1 MREKRPRR
9 HGLGPAL
16 LLALALALGSPAPAA
31 AQPQRTPAEEVSI
44 LIAQGKYA
52 AAERLALAQLRK
64 DAAEEGP
71 RSLRAA
77 FWQNRLGQV
86 AELDGRYQ
94 LALDRFR
101 LALDIRRARLGPVH
115 ADTLIAAGNMSL
127 VLSTLGRWREAEPLM
142 RETLVG
148 NRRLLG
154 DTHPRTVTNMTNLGL
169 LCMDLG
175 RQDEAR
181 ILLEEALAATR
192 KTRRP
197 RSANL
202 GASISNLAA
211 LYITDMDYAR
221 AEPLLDEALAHD
233 EARFGREHPAV
244 ATTLNNLGQLYH
256 ATGRHAE
263 AVQAYQRALAIDA
276 KVLRK
281 DHPHNAGTR
290 VNLAAL
296 YHDTGD
302 LQKARKYLA
311 DAQDIVA
318 RNEAAGSAPDT
329 LAMAMLAELLSA
341 DGRHAEAQALLWKTI
356 SVIEARLGAGHP
368 ATAPLLVQ
376 LADTRFSTRSNP
388 RALAFKAH
396 EIIQRTHGIDS
407 ASAARSALAVT
418 RILIKSGNTED
429 AFTWASQVRTQVA
442 VHFGTA
448 SFDHA
453 IAQHLFATAAFSV
466 GRNNEAEA
474 ALAGALPAL
483 EQALPAQAETAAD
496 AMLLM
501 SRILKARND
510 TVGAFSWA
518 RKAARVVADMTH
530 HDALRRRLAR
540 DGTHEGIVRMT
551 NLQALETALDASQAE
566 DPATRATALSTA
578 FTMAD
583 TLLAG
588 PLQKSIT
595 RGILGTALVSGDT
608 RAQVDALETR
618 LAGQEQLEARYSH
631 ALATGAPATRVA
643 SLREEL
649 KAHADAVSAADRELQ
664 RNEAYRRFLQAP
676 PASLDAARKALREGE
691 LLVIILPLD
700 KAHIV
705 LAASRTNLAWH
716 RLPVLPDAMQRD
728 IDALRTQ
735 LDPTRWKSTL
745 SPFSRAGSHRLYQS
759 IFGPINDMM
768 RTSNRLA
775 LVVGGP
781 LRSLP
786 FATLVTRPV
795 LDSGRTSTSPATLRE
810 TPWLIKSHTIATYPS
825 LSSFIALRQRLPA
838 GVAKAWTITGVGA
851 PVVPESLRLAPL
863 PRAREEL
870 EALHKLG
877 QATLL
882 VGAAATE
889 DRLQALDLSKSRLV
903 AFATHAL
910 MPSAPGAKPV
920 LVLTPSEGTDGR
932 LNPAE
937 IAQLRLN
944 GSLVVLSACNTA
956 GSGSAGADM
965 LAEAFFRAGASAVM
979 HSHWPVF
986 DGHAAALTA
995 MAMTRYREAP
1005 GEGEAAALRKAML
1018 ATLADKSHPLNAHPA
1033 TWAAFSIVGE
1043 VLAR

>member
-1 MREKRPRR
+1 
-9 HGLGPAL
+9 
-16 LLALALALGSPAPAA
+16 LALALAAPAPAA
-31 AQPQRTPAEEVSI
+31 APQQRTPAEEVSV
-44 LIAQGKYA
+44 LIARGQYA
-52 AAERLALAQLRK
+52 AAERIALAQLRRE
-64 DAAEEGP
+64 AAEDSP
-71 RSLRAA
+71 RSLQAA

-86 AELDGRYQ
+86 AQLDGRHQ

-101 LALDIRRARLGPVH
+101 LAFDIRRVRLGRKH
-115 ADTLIAAGNMSL
+115 GDTLIAAGNLSL
-127 VLSTLGRWREAEPLM
+127 ALGTLGRWREAEPLL
-142 RETLVG
+142 RETLAG

-175 RQDEAR
+175 RQEEAR

-192 KTRRP
+192 KVHQP
-197 RSANL
+197 RSTNL
-202 GASISNLAA
+202 ATSLSNLAA
-211 LYITDMDYAR
+211 LYISDMDYAR
-221 AEPLLDEALAHD
+221 AEPLLDEALAND
-233 EARFGREHPAV
+233 EARFGKEHPAV
-244 ATTLNNLGQLYH
+244 AATLSNLGQLYH
-256 ATGRHAE
+256 ATGRHADADE
-263 AVQAYQRALAIDA
+263 AYQRALSIDA
-276 KVLRK
+276 STLRK
-281 DHPHNAGTR
+281 GHPLNAGTL

-296 YHDTGD
+296 HRDTGD

-318 RNEAAGSAPDT
+318 HNTATGSDPDT
-329 LAMAMLAELLSA
+329 LAMATFAELLSA

-356 SVIEARLGAGHP
+356 SIIEARLGAGHP
-368 ATAPLLVQ
+368 ATAPLLMQ

-388 RALAFKAH
+388 KTLAFKAH
-396 EIIQRTHGIDS
+396 EIIQHTHGIDS
-407 ASAARSALAVT
+407 ARAARSALAVT

-429 AFTWASQVRTQVA
+429 ALTWASQVRTQVA
-442 VHFGTA
+442 IHFGTA

-453 IAQHLFATAAFSV
+453 VAQHLFATAAFSV

-483 EQALPAQAETAAD
+483 EQALPAQAESAAN
-496 AMLLM
+496 AMVLM

-510 TVGAFSWA
+510 TSGAFTWA
-518 RKAARVVADMTH
+518 RKAARVIADMTR
-530 HDALRRRLAR
+530 HDALRRGLAR
-540 DGTHEGIVRMT
+540 DGAREGIVRMI
-551 NLQALETALDASQAE
+551 NLQALEAALDASLVE
-566 DPATRATALSTA
+566 EPATRAAALSSA

-588 PLQKSIT
+588 PLQKSIA
-595 RGILGTALVSGDT
+595 RGILGTALISGDT
-608 RAQVDALETR
+608 RTQVDTLETR

-631 ALATGAPATRVA
+631 ALATGAPAARIA

-649 KAHADAVSAADRELQ
+649 KAHLDAVSATDSELQ

-676 PASLDAARKALREGE
+676 PASLDAARKTLREGE

-700 KAHIV
+700 KSHIV
-705 LAASRTNLAWH
+705 LAASKTKLAWH
-716 RLPVLPDAMQRD
+716 RLPVSPGAMQRD
-728 IDALRTQ
+728 IDALRAQ

-759 IFGPINDMM
+759 IFGPVRDMM

-775 LVVGGP
+775 LVVAGP

-795 LDSGRTSTSPATLRE
+795 LDSERTSTSPATLRE
-810 TPWLIKSHTIATYPS
+810 TPWLVRSHTIATYPS
-825 LSSFIALRQRLPA
+825 LSSFIALRQRAPTGA
-838 GVAKAWTITGVGA
+838 GKTWRITGVGA
-851 PVVPESLRLAPL
+851 PVVPDSLKLAPL

-870 EALHKLG
+870 EALRKLG

-889 DRLQALDLSKSRLV
+889 DGLQALDLSKSRLV

-910 MPSAPGAKPV
+910 MPSAPGAAPA
-920 LVLTPSEGTDGR
+920 LVLTPSEGGDGR
-932 LNPAE
+932 LDPAG
-937 IAQLRLN
+937 IAGLRLN

-995 MAMTRYREAP
+995 LAMARYREAP

-1018 ATLADKSHPLNAHPA
+1018 ATLADKGHPLNAHPA
-1033 TWAAFSIVGE
+1033 TWAAFSVVGE
-1043 VLAR
+1043 VLGR